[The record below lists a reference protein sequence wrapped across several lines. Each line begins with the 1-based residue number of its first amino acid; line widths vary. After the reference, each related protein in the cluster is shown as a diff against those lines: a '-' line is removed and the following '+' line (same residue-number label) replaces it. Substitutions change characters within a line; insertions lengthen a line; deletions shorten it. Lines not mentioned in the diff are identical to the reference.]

1 VKTKMQKIDVEEY
14 EAEEEETDDILDVLK
29 SLGED
34 EEMEDEGS
42 DTPSEY
48 SLLSNLDRVSDQY
61 QESGEY
67 VTPYD
72 NYGLEKSLAIYL
84 REIGRQSLLTKEDEV
99 SLFTQ
104 IEEGQESILDA
115 ISETRLESDQ

>member
-1 VKTKMQKIDVEEY
+1 MQKIDVEEY

-42 DTPSEY
+42 DTSSEY

-104 IEEGQESILDA
+104 IEEGQEKKKA
-115 ISETRLESDQ
+115 